1 MRIRP
6 FTATLPNASMP
17 TVLVFCYYTYDGGS
31 GRQVHCK
38 RAATLD
44 AIERE
49 NGIPLRE
56 TGIEVDVSQVDSG
69 GFLKGSPSCG
79 DPLHFG

>member
-17 TVLVFCYYTYDGGS
+17 TVLVFCYYTYDDDS
-31 GRQVHCK
+31 GRQVHCR

-79 DPLHFG
+79 DTLRF

>member
-6 FTATLPNASMP
+6 FTAPPPNARMR
-17 TVLVFCYYTYDGGS
+17 TALVFCYYTYDNDS
-31 GRQVHCK
+31 GRPAHSA

-56 TGIEVDVSQVDSG
+56 TGMEVDTGEIDAR
-69 GFLKGSPSCG
+69 GFLIGPPSCG
-79 DPLHFG
+79 DPVHF